1 VKSTEEV
8 LESLGLNV
16 SQVDELALQYG
27 GVRERERETE
37 GLDAWYQT
45 AVNLIT
51 VRNFVLRLSSLS
63 E

>member
-1 VKSTEEV
+1 MNLHYNMAAS
-8 LESLGLNV
+8 
-16 SQVDELALQYG
+16 
-27 GVRERERETE
+27 ERERETE